1 MPLLNFSTLDF
12 DQIKSTLREVLRT
25 NTDFTDYDFE
35 GSNLSSIID
44 LLAYNTYINSYNANM
59 VANEVFIDSA
69 TLRENV
75 VALAKNIG
83 YTPKS
88 KKASRCVVDFFV
100 DLDEL
105 STSPPSVTLKAG
117 PVAATSNQFG
127 GQSYVFNVLEDTTVP
142 VFDRRAI
149 FENLEVIEGTKI
161 TQSYTYSSQNPNQ
174 RFTLNNPGIDTDT
187 ILVVVKPSN
196 TSTIKL
202 KYDLTNSLIDS
213 KVNDVINGSSTVF
226 FLQEIE
232 DERYEVIFG
241 DGVFGRALEDG
252 NVVEISYLVCDGANA
267 NRISDFNFSG
277 RLVYLQDS
285 VENTVT
291 SGISLISSQ
300 APSTGGAAIE
310 SVASI
315 KKYAPQV
322 YGTQDRAITAND
334 YEVLIPNKIYP
345 EAESISVFGGE
356 ELVPPRFGK
365 VFISI
370 KPRNGDF
377 VSQGIKEN
385 IKRQLRKYSV
395 TGIVPEILD
404 LKYLYIVTDSKVY
417 YNSREITDVAAVST
431 TIQNNI
437 QAYADSSELNKY
449 GTRFK
454 YSKFLGI
461 IDQSHQSITSNLTSI
476 QMRRDV
482 RLATNQFAEYAVDFG
497 NHMHVQSLSGYNI
510 KSSPFKV
517 LDISDDVYLFD
528 EPNDTKTGVISLY
541 SLQAPGSTTPVV
553 RRRNV
558 GAIDYMTGRITLNP
572 INITSGKD
580 KDGLQIMEIFAV
592 PHSNDVIG
600 LQDLYLQLDSS
611 NVQMIVDDISSGSDP
626 SGSTYRSSSSYVN
639 VNNNP
644 Y

>member
-196 TSTIKL
+196 TSTIRL

-417 YNSREITDVAAVST
+417 YNSRAITDVAAVST

-510 KSSPFKV
+510 KSSPFRV
-517 LDISDDVYLFD
+517 LDITDDVYLFD
-528 EPNDTKTGVISLY
+528 EPNDTKTGIISLY

>member
-310 SVASI
+310 SVASV

-510 KSSPFKV
+510 KSSPFRV
-517 LDISDDVYLFD
+517 LDITDDVYLFD